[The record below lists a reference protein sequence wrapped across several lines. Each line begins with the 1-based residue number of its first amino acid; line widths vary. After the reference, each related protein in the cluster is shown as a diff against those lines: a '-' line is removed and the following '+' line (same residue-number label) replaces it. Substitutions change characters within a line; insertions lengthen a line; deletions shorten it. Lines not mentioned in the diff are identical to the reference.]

1 MTVVAVTA
9 ASAGRGTTTT
19 AAGLALASQRS
30 VLVAEMDT
38 TGGDL
43 AAWWNLTESPGIATA
58 ITGIASPD
66 WVTTNSQ
73 RAASGLLVM
82 PSPLRAHEASST
94 VNEAL
99 RTVLPTLSAYSEVTA
114 IVDAGA
120 STHLLAPAASEAAIV
135 VIVASQIAGSPRAS
149 AAMLERTGDLVELC
163 NSRAIPAFVG
173 VIGSDPYRVKD
184 IESFTGAVC
193 RSIADDPLGAAVIA
207 GRPAT
212 GRLATRSRLLKSL
225 APIAAEVDARL
236 DQLVQARL

>member
-30 VLVAEMDT
+30 VLIAEMDS

-43 AAWWNLTESPGIATA
+43 AAWWDLTESPGIASA
-58 ITGIASPD
+58 ITGISSSG
-66 WVTTNSQ
+66 WVTANAQ
-73 RAASGLLVM
+73 RASTGILVM
-82 PSPLRAHEASST
+82 PSPVRAHEANST

-99 RTVLPTLSAYSEVTA
+99 RTVLPTLSAYTEVTA

-120 STHLLAPAASEAAIV
+120 STHRLAPAASEAALV
-135 VIVASQIAGSPRAS
+135 AIVASQIAGSPRAS
-149 AAMLERTGDLVELC
+149 AAMLERTGDLVDLC
-163 NSRAIPAFVG
+163 NSLAIPAIVG
-173 VIGSDPYRVKD
+173 VIGSDPYRVSD
-184 IESFTGAVC
+184 IESFTGTEC

-225 APIAAEVDARL
+225 APIADEIDARL
-236 DQLVQARL
+236 DQLMKARP

>member
-19 AAGLALASQRS
+19 AAGLALVSRRS
-30 VLVAEMDT
+30 VTLAEMDG

-43 AAWWNLTESPGIATA
+43 AAWWDLTESPGISSA
-58 ITGIASPD
+58 ITGMSSPE
-66 WVTTNSQ
+66 WVTKNSQ
-73 RAASGLLVM
+73 RAASGIFVM
-82 PSPLRAHEASST
+82 PAPLRAQEANST

-120 STHLLAPAASEAAIV
+120 STHVLAPAASEAALV
-135 VIVASQIAGSPRAS
+135 VIVASQIAGAPRAS
-149 AAMLERTGDLVELC
+149 AAMLERTGDLADLC
-163 NSRAIPAFVG
+163 VSRAIPTIVG
-173 VIGSDPYRVKD
+173 VIGTDPYRLSD
-184 IESFTGAVC
+184 IESFIGTEC

-225 APIAAEVDARL
+225 TPIADEVDARL
-236 DQLVQARL
+236 DQLVKGRL